1 MSKLYFNGEFLPM
14 TGEGDTFEALVEEG
28 GRIVFTGGLDEA
40 RAFAPVSYTHL
51 ARSIG
56 CCSRRIAPTWRPS
69 PSAASSANR
78 R

>member
-40 RAFAPVSYTHL
+40 RAFAPDADDVDL
-51 ARSIG
+51 AGACLMPGLIDPHSH
-56 CCSRRIAPTWRPS
+56 IAGS
-69 PSAASSANR
+69 NQ
-78 R
+78 